1 MPRLNLALLLLL
13 ASSNGVDA
21 FSPPTSSIHSL
32 KQSSSSFASG
42 DSTLG
47 RIIVTSTK
55 SRNHDNDKTQLKC
68 ALPSFLTKVASAP
81 VRNTLIIGSAALA
94 IYNKRRK
101 VTSPDPSFSEPL
113 PEGDYGCPII
123 GNLRMFTQSGSLE
136 TGPGDF
142 FRYQAS
148 RVKNPSIFKYMF
160 LSKPVVMVSGLK
172 NVKAAFNTEFKK
184 IRTGSLLKSF
194 SKLFGESSLLFI
206 TDTEKHSYLR
216 RLVGQAMTPEAINM
230 AMPALVKG
238 ANEQIDLIKE
248 QTNTTMEATVTN
260 FTLDVAWR
268 TILGL
273 DLKDDEIEEFGQK
286 VDDWIGGI
294 VDLRTLLLPGVRFTK
309 AGKAYAYLVEKI
321 ERKMDDLSK
330 NGPDGSTLSGMY
342 FAQDEEDPTKKMSRE
357 EVISNALLLIL
368 AGSETAASTLTVAS
382 LALGL
387 NKDVFKK
394 LKEEQLE
401 VIAKHGYE
409 ELTREMLD
417 KDCPYLDAVIKETMR
432 IKPLAGTG
440 AMRFAEETI
449 VVDGAQ
455 IPKGHGVAFNLYLTH
470 ANDPAVKVDD
480 NSHMDVAKGYRPERW
495 LNHDTKP
502 TEFIPFGYGPRYC
515 LGANLA
521 LAEMKAFLALFAR
534 RVEDFELVNMTPEN
548 VTWKKASIIPKPS
561 DGAVITVTGLSKAN
575 AHGAVGA
582 VPV

>member
-1 MPRLNLALLLLL
+1 MAKLNLALFLLLT
-13 ASSNGVDA
+13 SSHGVVDG
-21 FSPPTSSIHSL
+21 FSPRNAGIPSL
-32 KQSSSSFASG
+32 SQSATSFARG
-42 DSTLG
+42 DSTFG
-47 RIIVTSTK
+47 HIIATSPK
-55 SRNHDNDKTQLKC
+55 SMNIDDDKTQLRC
-68 ALPSFLTKVASAP
+68 ALPSLLTKVASPP
-81 VRNTLIIGSAALA
+81 VRNTLFIGSAALA
-94 IYNKRRK
+94 LYNKRRK
-101 VTSPDPSFSEPL
+101 VTSRDPNFSEPL
-113 PEGDYGCPII
+113 PEGNYGCPII
-123 GNLRMFTQSGSLE
+123 GNLKMFTQSGSLE

-148 RVKNPSIFKYMF
+148 TVKNPSIFKYMF

-184 IRTGSLLKSF
+184 IRTGTLLKSF

-216 RLVGQAMTPEAINM
+216 RLVGQAMTPEAINK

-248 QTNTTMEATVTN
+248 NSNTTMEATVTN

-294 VDLRTLLLPGVRFTK
+294 VDLRTLLLP
-309 AGKAYAYLVEKI
+309 

-330 NGPDGSTLSGMY
+330 NGPDGSTLSGMF

-401 VIAKHGYE
+401 VINKHGSE

-455 IPKGHGVAFNLYLTH
+455 IPKGYGVAFNLYLTH
-470 ANDPAVKVDD
+470 ANDPAVKEDD

-561 DGAVITVTGLSKAN
+561 DGAVVKVTGLSDAT

-582 VPV
+582 VQV